1 MEIKRRQRHICV
13 VRGCEVMSLRGCSC
27 SLVYTR
33 GEPVTFFFFFHSMS

>member
-1 MEIKRRQRHICV
+1 
-13 VRGCEVMSLRGCSC
+13 MSLRGCSC